1 MFALKLKSGF
11 VLKSVGDNHIVVPVG
26 AQTVDFRCMI
36 TLNDTGAF
44 LWKLLETEQT
54 EETLVTALL
63 EEYDV
68 TAERASAD
76 VAAFLANLQ
85 DSNLLEE

>member
-1 MFALKLKSGF
+1 MKLKSGF
-11 VLKSVGDNHIVVPVG
+11 VLKSVGDNHIVVPIG

-54 EETLVTALL
+54 EESLTAALL
-63 EEYDV
+63 KEYDV
-68 TAERASAD
+68 TAERAAAD
-76 VAAFLANLQ
+76 VAAFVANLQ
-85 DSNLLEE
+85 DGALLEA

>member
-1 MFALKLKSGF
+1 MKLKSGF

-44 LWKLLETEQT
+44 LWKLLETDQT
-54 EETLVTALL
+54 KESLTAALL

-68 TAERASAD
+68 EEQRAAAD
-76 VAAFLANLQ
+76 VTAFLEKLQ
-85 DSNLLEE
+85 DSALLEE

>member
-1 MFALKLKSGF
+1 MKLKSGF

-36 TLNDTGAF
+36 TLNETGAF

-54 EETLVTALL
+54 DKTLVAALLAEYDVTEDRAAADVDAFLGHLRDSALL
-63 EEYDV
+63 EE
-68 TAERASAD
+68 
-76 VAAFLANLQ
+76 
-85 DSNLLEE
+85 

>member
-1 MFALKLKSGF
+1 MKLKSGF

>member
-1 MFALKLKSGF
+1 MKLKNGF

-36 TLNDTGAF
+36 TLNETGAF

-54 EETLVTALL
+54 EQTLVAAML

-68 TAERASAD
+68 TEERAAAD
-76 VAAFLANLQ
+76 IAAFLENLRN
-85 DSNLLEE
+85 SALLEE

>member
-1 MFALKLKSGF
+1 MKLKNGF

-36 TLNDTGAF
+36 TLNETGAF

-54 EETLVTALL
+54 EQTLVAAML

-68 TAERASAD
+68 TEERAAAD
-76 VAAFLANLQ
+76 IAAFLGNLRN
-85 DSNLLEE
+85 SALLEE

>member
-1 MFALKLKSGF
+1 MKLKSGF
-11 VLKSVGDNHIVVPVG
+11 VLKSVGENHIVVPVG

-36 TLNDTGAF
+36 TLNETGAF

-54 EETLVTALL
+54 EQALVSALL

-68 TAERASAD
+68 TAERAAAD
-76 VAAFLANLQ
+76 VAAFVANLQ
-85 DSNLLEE
+85 DGALLEA

>member
-1 MFALKLKSGF
+1 MKLKSGF
-11 VLKSVGDNHIVVPVG
+11 VLKTVGDNHIVVPVG

-36 TLNDTGAF
+36 TLNETGAF

-68 TAERASAD
+68 TKDRAAED
-76 VAAFLANLQ
+76 VDAFLTSLR
-85 DSNLLEE
+85 DGSLLEA